1 MMYSNLS
8 TKNKELIIIII
19 IIIIVVI
26 IIMIKKI
33 TLEKKIE
40 KKIQPYY
47 LA

>member
-19 IIIIVVI
+19 IVI

-40 KKIQPYY
+40 QKIQPYY